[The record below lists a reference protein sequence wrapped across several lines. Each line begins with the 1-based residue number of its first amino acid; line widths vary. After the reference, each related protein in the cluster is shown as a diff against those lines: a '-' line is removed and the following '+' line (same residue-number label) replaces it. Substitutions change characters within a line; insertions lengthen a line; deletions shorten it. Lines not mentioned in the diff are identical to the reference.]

1 MSCRLSPT
9 SFLGGAH
16 GPWRVTAMTPVV
28 GPALP
33 AVSAVTVGTE
43 LQAGGDPG
51 FLLRGVASHL
61 RYTTRSERE
70 QLVSKQ
76 EDLGR
81 PGASHAA
88 LIPLRKSPAW
98 WALAQDERRQIMV
111 DAARHFTIG
120 LRYLPAIA
128 RKLYHS
134 RDLGEEFDFITWF
147 EFAPNDAVAFD
158 ELVAALRETEEWRYV
173 DREVDIRLLRS
184 PSAGHQPS
192 GRRA

>member
-1 MSCRLSPT
+1 MSSRLFPT
-9 SFLGGAH
+9 SFIGSAH
-16 GPWRVTAMTPVV
+16 GPWRVTAMTALT
-28 GPALP
+28 GEALP
-33 AVSAVTVGTE
+33 AVSAVTVGE
-43 LQAGGDPG
+43 SLPAAGAPG
-51 FLLRGVASHL
+51 FTLRGVASHL

-70 QLVSKQ
+70 ELIGKQ

-111 DAARHFTIG
+111 EAARHFAIG

-134 RDLGEEFDFITWF
+134 RELGEGFDFITWF
-147 EFAPNDAVAFD
+147 EFAPHDAAAFD
-158 ELVAALRETEEWRYV
+158 ELLAALRESQEWRYV
-173 DREVDIRLLRS
+173 DREVDIRLLRT
-184 PSAGHQPS
+184 A
-192 GRRA
+192 R